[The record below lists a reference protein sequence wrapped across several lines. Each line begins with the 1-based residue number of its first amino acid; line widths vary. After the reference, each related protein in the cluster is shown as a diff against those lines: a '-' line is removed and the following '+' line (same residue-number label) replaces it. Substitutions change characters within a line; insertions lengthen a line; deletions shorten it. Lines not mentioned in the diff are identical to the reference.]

1 MVEMNSEADLPGP
14 YRPRCTLQR
23 RSAPLAGSHAS
34 LAPGV
39 AGGAA
44 VIRGRLDQA

>member
-1 MVEMNSEADLPGP
+1 MNSEADLPGP

-23 RSAPLAGSHAS
+23 RRSAALAGSRAS
-34 LAPGV
+34 LAPGL

-44 VIRGRLDQA
+44 VIRGRLEQA